1 MQIGTWVALN
11 HLVHVLET
19 RLVLLRTLIDD
30 DTTQNDIATILW
42 NLSSKS
48 QGSEGGEGRK
58 GGRKEKEGKKK
69 NAKKGNKSN
78 IELKLSNFRYYKNF
92 FETSVTSCR

>member
-1 MQIGTWVALN
+1 MMIQHRMI
-11 HLVHVLET
+11 
-19 RLVLLRTLIDD
+19 
-30 DTTQNDIATILW
+30 
-42 NLSSKS
+42 S
-48 QGSEGGEGRK
+48 QPSYGISAVKAREVREEKGGKEEGRR
-58 GGRKEKEGKKK
+58 RKAKKK

>member
-1 MQIGTWVALN
+1 MMIQHRMI
-11 HLVHVLET
+11 
-19 RLVLLRTLIDD
+19 
-30 DTTQNDIATILW
+30 
-42 NLSSKS
+42 S
-48 QGSEGGEGRK
+48 QPSYGISAVKARGVREEKGGKEEGRR
-58 GGRKEKEGKKK
+58 RKAKKK